1 MDGTFRSC
9 SKQFDQLYIIHGE
22 VQIFSSKVRL
32 PLVYVLMPD
41 RKTEIYDHVFKTL
54 IDKCT
59 ELFGVR
65 LKPSLIKIDFEQV
78 VLKSLQKHFPES
90 KISGC
95 NFHFNQCLY
104 RRIQHEGLAAEY
116 RDNAE
121 VQQYV
126 RMVAALAHL
135 PVDDVIDGWL
145 AVMEDYPANN
155 QKLNAWNDYFVSQW
169 VENSNLPL
177 SIWNV
182 CGEEH
187 RTNNTCEGYNNRL
200 NRAVRTLHPNIYE
213 LITVLQLE
221 EASTRLTIHQTESG
235 EPPKKRRKLY
245 KNLNDKLA
253 KFLVE
258 YRQGDRPIKCYLKA
272 VGYIL
277 KL

>member
-1 MDGTFRSC
+1 MGVKERSC

-90 KISGC
+90 KI
-95 NFHFNQCLY
+95 
-104 RRIQHEGLAAEY
+104 
-116 RDNAE
+116 
-121 VQQYV
+121 
-126 RMVAALAHL
+126 
-135 PVDDVIDGWL
+135 
-145 AVMEDYPANN
+145 
-155 QKLNAWNDYFVSQW
+155 
-169 VENSNLPL
+169 

>member
-1 MDGTFRSC
+1 
-9 SKQFDQLYIIHGE
+9 
-22 VQIFSSKVRL
+22 
-32 PLVYVLMPD
+32 
-41 RKTEIYDHVFKTL
+41 
-54 IDKCT
+54 
-59 ELFGVR
+59 
-65 LKPSLIKIDFEQV
+65 
-78 VLKSLQKHFPES
+78 
-90 KISGC
+90 
-95 NFHFNQCLY
+95 
-104 RRIQHEGLAAEY
+104 
-116 RDNAE
+116 
-121 VQQYV
+121 
-126 RMVAALAHL
+126 
-135 PVDDVIDGWL
+135 
-145 AVMEDYPANN
+145 MEDYPANN